1 MGTEWVRGGSPWGE
15 RRAAGRERTAAA
27 VQTAAEKILEVE
39 VSRHPGQALVVAK
52 GEIDYSAARTLREA
66 LRNALALEEDSI
78 LVDLTGVRY
87 MDSSG
92 VYALLDAWREGG
104 GRHDFLRLRVGTSPA
119 ARVIHLAGVDQLMA
133 VESDQVGNA

>member
-1 MGTEWVRGGSPWGE
+1 
-15 RRAAGRERTAAA
+15 

-39 VSRHPGQALVVAK
+39 VSRHPGQARVVAK

-66 LRNALALEEDSI
+66 LRDALALREASI

-92 VYALLDAWREGG
+92 VYALLDTWREGG
-104 GRHDFLRLRVGTSPA
+104 GRHDFLRLRVGNSPA
-119 ARVIHLAGVDQLMA
+119 ARVLQLAGIDQLME
-133 VESDQVGNA
+133 VDGGPVNA